1 MKYVLGVDLGT
12 TFSAAAVGVDG
23 RVEIFQLGIRQ
34 AAIPSVVA
42 ARDDGTLLVGE
53 PADRHGG
60 DPSRVAREFKR
71 RLGDPTPLLLGGAP
85 YGAETLTARLLD
97 WIVERVR
104 AERGMREA
112 LVVLTHPALY
122 GRYKLSFLEEAARL
136 AGVSPIQLLS
146 EPVAAA
152 IDYAAAERVA
162 DGELLA
168 VYDFGGGTLDV
179 AVVRKQDTGFEVIGA
194 PGGME
199 RFGGSDLDQA
209 VFGHVLAS
217 LGDTAPDLRAPDP
230 ALTAALAV
238 LRGACREA
246 KEALSF
252 TTDVVIP
259 VLLPGI
265 HTEIRLTRAEF
276 EEMLR
281 PRLED
286 TVRVLERAVQ
296 SAGATIGDLSR
307 IVLVGGASRIPLV
320 AETIFEATGR
330 PVVVDAN
337 PKHAVALGA
346 ARFAMGQSQPE
357 ASDSGS
363 ARPMLA
369 AASGSD
375 DAAAPRAMAPAPG
388 KGGDA
393 QPPTPRVTS
402 DRRRRARLLGAIL
415 AVAALSALMLG
426 GLLAVGPPGGTA
438 TLPPGSDTSS
448 MLPSAS
454 VGGSSAASPGN
465 ASAEGQVAALYTLS
479 YGLPT
484 LDGGWDAWAAAP
496 GAAPPEDLASDFFP
510 QSGPY
515 SSTNPATVKQKLT
528 QLDWAGVGVIAAV
541 WDPEA
546 KGLQDL
552 ALEVLMAA
560 AERTG
565 QKVLFWID
573 VSGSPAILASAPA
586 ALEHLLGAYAEHP
599 AMYASTEPFFWS
611 NDTLLP
617 KPVVILAGIDV
628 PLAGQETVAAEW
640 RQIVDD
646 AHRRWHAVVLAG
658 TQDAA
663 FLTAGHFDGLMGHA
677 SYSPYAP
684 EYGWADSLPRDAWY
698 VPVVIPGRTSD
709 RVGSGPPPIDRAGG
723 ETYTRQWVAALA
735 PLHDI
740 GLLIIDSFNDW
751 GAGTQIEPARS
762 DVADLPRSY
771 QTYASPD
778 VYLELTREL
787 VAGSLP

>member
-1 MKYVLGVDLGT
+1 MQYVLGVDLGT
-12 TFSAAAVGVDG
+12 TYSAAAVGVDG

-42 ARDDGTLLVGE
+42 VRDDGTVLVGE

-60 DPSRVAREFKR
+60 DPSRLAREFKR
-71 RLGDPTPLLLGGAP
+71 RLGDTTPLLLGGAP
-85 YGAETLTARLLD
+85 YGAETLTARLLE

-104 AERGMREA
+104 AERGERES
-112 LVVLTHPALY
+112 LVVVTHPAGY

-152 IDYAAAERVA
+152 LDYAAAERVA

-179 AVVRKQDTGFEVIGA
+179 AILRKQTTGFEVIGT

-217 LGDTAPDLRAPDP
+217 LGDADLRSSDP
-230 ALTAALAV
+230 SLAAALAA
-238 LRGACREA
+238 LRDACREA

-259 VLLPGI
+259 VLLPGS
-265 HTEIRLTRAEF
+265 HTEVRLTRAEF

-281 PRLED
+281 PRLVD
-286 TVRVLERAVQ
+286 TVRVLERAVA
-296 SAGATIGDLSR
+296 SADSTMGDLSR

-346 ARFAMGQSQPE
+346 ARFAMGQPQPE
-357 ASDSGS
+357 ASEPGP
-363 ARPMLA
+363 AKPMLS
-369 AASGSD
+369 AASASD
-375 DAAAPRAMAPAPG
+375 DAAPPRAMAPPPG

-393 QPPTPRVTS
+393 QPPAPRVTS
-402 DRRRRARLLGAIL
+402 DRRRRGRLPGAIL
-415 AVAALSALMLG
+415 AVAALSVLMLG
-426 GLLAVGPPGGTA
+426 GFLALGPLGGTA
-438 TLPPGSDTSS
+438 TPTPGSETSS
-448 MLPSAS
+448 LLPSAS
-454 VGGSSAASPGN
+454 VGGGSPASPGN
-465 ASAEGQVAALYTLS
+465 ASAEGRVAALYALD
-479 YGLPT
+479 YGLPKR
-484 LDGGWDAWAAAP
+484 DGGWYAWAAAP

-510 QSGPY
+510 RSGPY
-515 SSTNPATVKQKLT
+515 SSTDPAIVDLGLV
-528 QLDWAGVGVIAAV
+528 QLDSAGVGVIAAV

-546 KGLQDL
+546 KGPQDQ
-552 ALEVLMAA
+552 ALEVLMEA

-565 QKVLFWID
+565 QRVLFWID
-573 VSGSPAILASAPA
+573 ATGPAKLASVPA
-586 ALEHLLGAYAEHP
+586 ALERLLGTYAEHP
-599 AMYASTEPFFWS
+599 AMYVSTEPTSWS
-611 NDTLLP
+611 NDTLP
-617 KPVVILAGIDV
+617 KPVVILGGIDV
-628 PLAGQETVAAEW
+628 ASAGEETVAEEW

-646 AHRRWHAVVLAG
+646 AHRRWRAVVLAG
-658 TQDAA
+658 TTDITW
-663 FLTAGHFDGLMGHA
+663 LLPGHFDGLVGHA
-677 SYSPYAP
+677 SGSASSP
-684 EYGWADSLPRDAWY
+684 EFGWADAMAPSAWY
-698 VPVVIPGRTSD
+698 TPVVIPGRTSD
-709 RVGSGPPPIDRAGG
+709 RVGSGPQPIDRGGG
-723 ETYTRQWVAALA
+723 ETYRRQWAAALA
-735 PLHDI
+735 PRHAI
-740 GLLIIDSFNDW
+740 GLLLIDSYNGW

-771 QTYASPD
+771 QTYAPQGPD

-787 VAGSLP
+787 VAGSPP